1 LKKGVRGIG
10 KNARYYV
17 NVKETIME
25 RRAYRSL
32 QAVEITNELIAELG
46 KSAGLAPSC
55 FNKQPWRF
63 VFVDDKVVLGKLFTA
78 MSKGNEWTFDA
89 SMVIAVFSEK
99 KLDCVIKER
108 YYYLFDTGMAVA
120 FLMLR
125 ATELGLVAHPIA
137 GYDEEK
143 AKSILN
149 IPTGMRL
156 ITLVIIGEH
165 SRETKPVLS
174 EQQAE
179 AEGERPPRLAFDK
192 FAYRNSYNQ

>member
-1 LKKGVRGIG
+1 MNIKDAIE
-10 KNARYYV
+10 A
-17 NVKETIME
+17 

-32 QAVEITNELIAELG
+32 KHREITDGLIADLAE
-46 KSAGLAPSC
+46 SAALAPSC

-63 VFVDDKVVLGKLFTA
+63 VFVDDKVVLEKIFTA
-78 MSKGNEWTFDA
+78 MSVGNEWTFDA

-108 YYYLFDTGMAVA
+108 HYYLFDTGMAVA

-149 IPTGMRL
+149 IPAGMRL
-156 ITLVIIGEH
+156 ITLVIAGEH
-165 SRETKPVLS
+165 SKETKPVLS
-174 EQQAE
+174 EQQAK
-179 AEGERPPRLAFDK
+179 AEGARPQRLAFDK
-192 FAYRNSYNQ
+192 FTYRNSYNQ

>member
-1 LKKGVRGIG
+1 MK
-10 KNARYYV
+10 
-17 NVKETIME
+17 VKDAIET

-32 QAVEITNELIAELG
+32 KHIGITNELITEFG
-46 KSAGLAPSC
+46 KSASLAPSC

-63 VFVDDKVVLGKLFTA
+63 VFVDDEAVLGKLFAA

-108 YYYLFDTGMAVA
+108 HYYLFDTGMAVG

-137 GYDEEK
+137 GFDEEK

-156 ITLVIIGEH
+156 ITLVIIGKH
-165 SRETKPVLS
+165 SWETKPVFS

-192 FAYRNSYNQ
+192 FAYRNSYSQ

>member
-1 LKKGVRGIG
+1 MNV
-10 KNARYYV
+10 KNAIER
-17 NVKETIME
+17 

-32 QAVEITNELIAELG
+32 RNVQITNKLISDLTE
-46 KSAGLAPSC
+46 SASLAPSC

-63 VFVDDKVVLGKLFTA
+63 VFVDDKTVLEKLFTA

-99 KLDCVIKER
+99 KFDCVIKER
-108 YYYLFDTGMAVA
+108 HYYLFDTGMAVA

-137 GYDEEK
+137 GYDEDK

-149 IPTGMRL
+149 MPAHMKL
-156 ITLVIIGEH
+156 ITLIIIGEH
-165 SRETKPVLS
+165 SGAIKAVLS
-174 EQQAE
+174 EQQVK
-179 AEGERPPRLAFDK
+179 AEGKRPQRLSFDK
-192 FAYRNSYNQ
+192 FAYRNLFNQ

>member
-1 LKKGVRGIG
+1 MNVR
-10 KNARYYV
+10 
-17 NVKETIME
+17 ETIRE

-32 QAVEITNELIAELG
+32 EAVEITDELLTDFAR
-46 KSAGLAPSC
+46 SASLAPSC

-63 VFVDDKVVLGKLFTA
+63 VFVDDKGVLEKLFTS

-89 SMVIAVFSEK
+89 SMIIAVFSEK

-108 YYYLFDTGMAVA
+108 HYYLFDTGMAVG

-137 GYDEEK
+137 GYNEEK

-149 IPTGMRL
+149 IPSGMRL

-165 SRETKPVLS
+165 SSETKPVLS
-174 EQQAE
+174 KQQAE